1 MQQIEKLSHGET
13 SILGREGSGV
23 KLRRVVKEMKEVK
36 EVNQAEAADELAW
49 SECIWEKD

>member
-23 KLRRVVKEMKEVK
+23 KLRRELREPKEINAVKGVSE
-36 EVNQAEAADELAW
+36 AERVWDAA
-49 SECIWEKD
+49 